1 MGDNSFRNV
10 FASSEPRLS
19 VTMFKFFVPSTILV
33 KFSLMSRCG
42 NCGAFDK
49 STENFPREPK
59 EFDGDNYEI
68 IAWIPPYDFYD
79 SNDPFW
85 ENYKGN

>member
-1 MGDNSFRNV
+1 
-10 FASSEPRLS
+10 LY
-19 VTMFKFFVPSTILV
+19 
-33 KFSLMSRCG
+33 

-49 STENFPREPK
+49 SNENFPRKEE